1 MIILSLS
8 DFIELRDYLSERG
21 GVGIHLHDACGAQSF
36 SLDSADEDS
45 IRFITEYFADK
56 GQKAVFTSD
65 KLSFTL
71 KE

>member
-21 GVGIHLHDACGAQSF
+21 GVGIHLHDACGTQSF
-36 SLDSADEDS
+36 SLDRADEDTV
-45 IRFITEYFADK
+45 RFITEYFADK
-56 GQKAVFTSD
+56 GRRAVFTSD
-65 KLSFTL
+65 YLDFTV